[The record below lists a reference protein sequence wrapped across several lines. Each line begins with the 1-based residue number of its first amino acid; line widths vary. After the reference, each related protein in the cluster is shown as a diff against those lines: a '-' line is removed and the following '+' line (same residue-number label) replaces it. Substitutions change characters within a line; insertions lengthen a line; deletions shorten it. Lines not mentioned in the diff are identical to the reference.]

1 MLAMKWQTRGWGDFF
16 VFLLTPLVIL
26 SLPLAAK
33 GLEDSLSERGID
45 VIRLHLPPY
54 NLTGNKI
61 SIGQVEI
68 GRPKKFGLDKLPPT
82 HRPISLA
89 RLFYLDSPATANSN
103 IDNHAMMVA
112 GVMVGRHKGFTGVAP
127 NARLYVGAIGTLKF
141 AQQQQECL
149 TIQNIALQDGGNVR
163 AINIS
168 FGESLARDE
177 RKNPQLDGNA
187 LFTQCLD
194 WSARQHGVL
203 YVVAGNQGLG
213 GIPIPTDNYNG
224 ITTAYSRKQNGVFRK
239 VDFANLSISPASIAK
254 ALIPKEINVGSRR
267 AVSLLAPGHRIRV
280 YNLEGRLETVSGSS
294 FAAPHIT
301 GSVALLQEAGD
312 RLWRGGVFSS
322 LDYRKPEVMKAILLN
337 SADKLEDKGDGSL
350 LGMTRTVLTQ
360 RNQTWLESDAYL
372 DSEIPLDMEMG
383 TGHLNTMRAYK
394 QLIAGQYSHNS
405 KLPIMGWNYDSIE
418 ENGIHDYHFSDVL
431 KGGSFISITIAWNRI
446 VELEDANGNGM
457 YDQGERFINRGLND
471 LDLELLKVDNKTGE
485 TPICSSVS
493 KVDSVEHIF
502 CQLPVSGRYKIRVRY
517 AKKVNQSLQP
527 YAIAWQAVGVGL
539 GFRP

>member
-1 MLAMKWQTRGWGDFF
+1 MRDSL
-16 VFLLTPLVIL
+16 VFLTTTLAIF
-26 SLPLAAK
+26 SLPVAANS
-33 GLEDSLSERGID
+33 LEDSLSERGID
-45 VIRLHLPPY
+45 VIRLHQPPY
-54 NLTGNKI
+54 NLTGHKI

-82 HRPISLA
+82 HRPIPLA
-89 RLFYLDSPATANSN
+89 RLFYLDAPAIANSN

-112 GVMVGRHKGFTGVAP
+112 GVMVGRHKRFTGVAP
-127 NARLYVGAIGTLKF
+127 NARLYVGAIGTLKY

-149 TIQNIALQDGGNVR
+149 AIQNIALQDGGDVR

-194 WSARQHGVL
+194 WSARQHSVL

-224 ITTAYSRKQNGVFRK
+224 ITTAYSRKQDGVFRK

-254 ALIPKEINVGSRR
+254 ALIPGEINVGSRR
-267 AVSLLAPGHRIRV
+267 AVSILAPGHRLRV

-312 RLWRGGVFSS
+312 RLWRRGVLPS
-322 LDYRKPEVMKAILLN
+322 LDYRQPEVMKAILLN
-337 SADKLEDKGDGSL
+337 SADKLADKGDGNL

-360 RNQTWLESDAYL
+360 RNKTWLESDAYL
-372 DSEIPLDMEMG
+372 DPKIPLDMEMG

-394 QLIAGQYSHNS
+394 QLIAGKYSHRV
-405 KLPIMGWNYDSIE
+405 KIPPIGWNYDSIE
-418 ENGIHDYHFSDVL
+418 ENNFHDYYFSDTL
-431 KGGSFISITIAWNRI
+431 KGGSFISITIAWNRL
-446 VELEDANGNGM
+446 VELEDINGSGK
-457 YDQGERFINRGLND
+457 YEQGERFIDRGLND
-471 LDLELLKVDNKTGE
+471 LDLELLKIDNKTE
-485 TPICSSVS
+485 KATICSSVS

-502 CQLPVSGRYKIRVRY
+502 CQLPVTGRYKIRVRY
-517 AKKVNQSLQP
+517 TKRVNQPSQA
-527 YAIAWQAVGVGL
+527 YAIAWQAVGIGIS
-539 GFRP
+539 PQP